1 MTDDNQ
7 NILETRPLGIP
18 QPGSTNYPGEWRLV
32 KNEGTG
38 ITEWIPYYLDE
49 EEIYCKA
56 KWMPL
61 PGSQQ
66 LFLECPIFET
76 LYEGTRA
83 GGKTITLL
91 MDFVKEVGKGYG
103 KNWRGILFRK
113 SFGDLDDIVKKIE
126 EEFPALFPGFRF
138 LKSKSEYRAEWPTG
152 EALLLRHMRKPEDY
166 DEFHGHEYPWIGW
179 EELTQWGNDICF
191 RLMISCCR
199 SATPGIPCRIRST
212 TNPYGPGHNWV
223 KKRYRLP
230 EWRGRVIRI
239 ADQMPRVAIHGC
251 LDENF
256 ILLQVQPDYKIQIIS
271 AARNAA
277 QAEAWLKGDWNVTAG
292 GMFDDIW
299 IPSVHVIP
307 DFDFSDVPASWIMT
321 RAYDHGQSH
330 PFSLGWWLESSGEP
344 LIMSNG
350 RQIGRIRGDLI
361 RFAEWYGTTG
371 NENQG
376 VRMSASNI
384 GEGIFDREVDMG
396 LRHPHIKTIS
406 KVHAGPADTEIY
418 NKQSDRN
425 GRCPGDDMEDQ
436 GVYFERA
443 DKSPG
448 SRKRGW
454 QMIRNYLEDAVPASD
469 GTRERPG
476 IFICDRCRHW
486 IDLVPSLPRDSDDED
501 DVPKGVEDHL
511 GDETRYRSTWE
522 IPRMWRK
529 GF

>member
-7 NILETRPLGIP
+7 IILETRPLGIP
-18 QPGSTNYPGEWRLV
+18 QPGSTNHPGEWRLI
-32 KNEGTG
+32 KNEETG
-38 ITEWIPYYLDE
+38 ITEWIPFYLDE
-49 EEIYCKA
+49 EELYCKA

-76 LYEGTRA
+76 LYEGTR
-83 GGKTITLL
+83 GPGKTITLL

-103 KNWRGILFRK
+103 KTWRGILFRR

-166 DEFHGHEYPWIGW
+166 EEFHGHEYPWIGW
-179 EELTQWGNDICF
+179 EELTQWENDKCF

-199 SATPGIPCRIRST
+199 SSMPGVPCRIRST

-256 ILLQVQPDYKIQIIS
+256 ILLHAQPDYKIQIVS
-271 AARNAA
+271 AAMNAA

-299 IPSVHVIP
+299 TPTVHVIP
-307 DFDFSDVPASWIMT
+307 DFDFMAFADSTGKVATIT
-321 RAYDHGQSH
+321 
-330 PFSLGWWLESSGEP
+330 
-344 LIMSNG
+344 
-350 RQIGRIRGDLI
+350 IGD
-361 RFAEWYGTTG
+361 
-371 NENQG
+371 
-376 VRMSASNI
+376 
-384 GEGIFDREVDMG
+384 
-396 LRHPHIKTIS
+396 
-406 KVHAGPADTEIY
+406 
-418 NKQSDRN
+418 
-425 GRCPGDDMEDQ
+425 
-436 GVYFERA
+436 
-443 DKSPG
+443 
-448 SRKRGW
+448 
-454 QMIRNYLEDAVPASD
+454 
-469 GTRERPG
+469 
-476 IFICDRCRHW
+476 
-486 IDLVPSLPRDSDDED
+486 PS
-501 DVPKGVEDHL
+501 
-511 GDETRYRSTWE
+511 
-522 IPRMWRK
+522 
-529 GF
+529 